1 MNNMWA
7 IIKKEVKTYFL
18 SPIGYVFIGL
28 FLAMCSVF
36 FYLDVISY
44 GSTQFQNMF
53 YSAATI
59 LTFIIPILTMRMF
72 AEERK
77 SGTEQLLYT
86 SPKSLTSIVLGKFFS
101 AVFVIIISLIGTLV
115 YLAILYFFGKPHIQT
130 VMVTLLGFL
139 MLSMAYISFGMF
151 ASSITENQIIA
162 GTITIGFFIIT
173 WFLPNLTSALS
184 SFSLINMFNK
194 FPSGLI
200 ALEEVVGF
208 LSFTVVFILLTII
221 VLQRKKSVK

>member
-1 MNNMWA
+1 MWA
-7 IIKKEVKTYFL
+7 ILKKEVKTYFL

-36 FYLDVISY
+36 FYLDVINY
-44 GSTQFQNMF
+44 GSLQFENMF
-53 YSAATI
+53 YSAATV
-59 LTFIIPILTMRMF
+59 LTYIVPILTMRMF

-77 SGTEQLLYT
+77 LGTEQLLYT
-86 SPKSLTSIVLGKFFS
+86 SPRSITSIVLGKFLA
-101 AVFVIIISLIGTLV
+101 AVFVIIITEICTLM

-130 VMVTLLGFL
+130 VIVTLIGFL

-162 GTITIGFFIIT
+162 GILTIGFFIIT
-173 WFLPNLTSALS
+173 WFLPNFNQIFLPL
-184 SFSLINMFNK
+184 SLINMFDK

-200 ALEEVVGF
+200 AIEEIATYIT
-208 LSFTVVFILLTII
+208 FTLFFVILTII
-221 VLQRKKSVK
+221 ILQRKKSIK

>member
-1 MNNMWA
+1 MWA
-7 IIKKEVKTYFL
+7 IFKKEVKSYFL

-36 FYLDVISY
+36 FYLDVINY
-44 GSTQFQNMF
+44 GSLQFENMF

-59 LTFIIPILTMRMF
+59 LTFIVPILTMRTF

-77 SGTEQLLYT
+77 LGTEQLLYT
-86 SPKSLTSIVLGKFFS
+86 SPRSITSIVMGKFLAS
-101 AVFVIIISLIGTLV
+101 VFVVAITEICTLM
-115 YLAILYFFGKPHIQT
+115 YLAILYFFGTPHIQT
-130 VMVTLLGFL
+130 VLVTLLGFL

-162 GTITIGFFIIT
+162 GVLTIGFFIIT
-173 WFLPNLTSALS
+173 WFLPNFSSVLS
-184 SFSLINMFNK
+184 PLSLINMFDK

-200 ALEEVVGF
+200 AMEEIVTYIT
-208 LSFTVVFILLTII
+208 FTAFFIILTII
-221 VLQRKKSVK
+221 VLQRKKAVK

>member
-1 MNNMWA
+1 MWPV
-7 IIKKEVKTYFL
+7 IKKEVKSYFL

-36 FYLDVISY
+36 FYLDVVSY
-44 GSTQFQNMF
+44 GSVQFENMF
-53 YSAATI
+53 YSAATV

-77 SGTEQLLYT
+77 TGTEQLLYT
-86 SPKSLTSIVLGKFFS
+86 SPRSITSVVLGKFLA
-101 AVFVIIISLIGTLV
+101 AVIVIVITELCTLV
-115 YLAILYFFGKPHIQT
+115 YLGILFYFGTPHIQT
-130 VMVTLLGFL
+130 ALVTLLGFL
-139 MLSMAYISFGMF
+139 LLSMAYIAFGMF

-162 GTITIGFFIIT
+162 GVITIGFFIIT
-173 WFLPNLTSALS
+173 WFLPNFSSALA

-200 ALEEVVGF
+200 AIDEAVMYIT
-208 LSFTVVFILLTII
+208 FTVVFTILTII
-221 VLQRKKSVK
+221 VLQRKKSIK

>member
-1 MNNMWA
+1 MWS

-36 FYLDVISY
+36 FYLDVVSY
-44 GSTQFQNMF
+44 GSIQFENMF
-53 YSAATI
+53 YSAATV

-77 SGTEQLLYT
+77 TGTEQLLYT
-86 SPKSLTSIVLGKFFS
+86 SPRSISSIVFGKFLS
-101 AVFVIIISLIGTLV
+101 AVIIIVITEIFTLV
-115 YLAILYFFGKPHIQT
+115 YLAILFFFGAPHIQT
-130 VMVTLLGFL
+130 ALVTLLGFL
-139 MLSMAYISFGMF
+139 LLSMAYISFGMF

-162 GTITIGFFIIT
+162 GVITIGFFIIT
-173 WFLPNLTSALS
+173 WFLPNFSSALS

-200 ALEEVVGF
+200 AIDEIVTY
-208 LSFTVVFILLTII
+208 LSFTIVFVLLTII
-221 VLQRKKSVK
+221 VLQRKKSIK

>member
-1 MNNMWA
+1 MWA

-18 SPIGYVFIGL
+18 SPIGYVYIGL
-28 FLAMCSVF
+28 FLAMCSIF
-36 FYLDVISY
+36 FYLDVINY
-44 GSTQFQNMF
+44 GSIQFEYMF

-77 SGTEQLLYT
+77 TGTEQILYT
-86 SPKSLTSIVLGKFFS
+86 SPKSITSIVLGKFIS
-101 AVFVIIISLIGTLV
+101 AVIVIIISELSTLI
-115 YLAILYFFGKPHIQT
+115 YLAILYYFGTPHIQT
-130 VMVTLLGFL
+130 VLVTLLGFL

-162 GTITIGFFIIT
+162 GIITIGFFIIT
-173 WFLPNLTSALS
+173 WFLPNFSSVLS
-184 SFSLINMFNK
+184 TFSLINMFDK

-200 ALEEVVGF
+200 ALEEI
-208 LSFTVVFILLTII
+208 STYITFTILFILFTII
-221 VLQRKKSVK
+221 VLQRKKSIK